1 MAGLGN
7 ATCMLDAIKK
17 KADDFM
23 NSAELK
29 QRYNSG
35 KTAIK
40 SSDAVTLNIIM
51 IEELINQIRKKDAD
65 EKAELKVELKIR
77 DDEIANL
84 KKVVI
89 NKSFEVEKLQQYI
102 NRDVVKICGVK
113 EPIGLGPNEF
123 EDTNKTVKTVLG
135 AANIPITDQD
145 ISISHR
151 LPTREQQR
159 NGKPSSLLLKTSRRD
174 IRNMIIRQKKDMREN
189 QDFKTNYPDVFI
201 VEHLTPLR
209 SKVAYLLRNDEA
221 IEKCWTIDGR
231 IKVKKVGADSKSAPI
246 TIDSLAN
253 LTKAGWSQQMV
264 DDLIL
269 QG

>member
-1 MAGLGN
+1 MAGLGS

-17 KADDFM
+17 RADAFM
-23 NSAELK
+23 NSEEIK

-35 KTAIK
+35 KKAIIC
-40 SSDAVTLNIIM
+40 SDAMTLNLVL
-51 IEELINQIRKKDAD
+51 IEELIKQIGQKDDD
-65 EKAELKVELKIR
+65 EKAKLNEELKKR
-77 DDEIANL
+77 DDEIDNL
-84 KKVVI
+84 KKVI
-89 NKSFEVEKLQQYI
+89 IKKSFEVEKLQQYI

-113 EPIGLGPNEF
+113 EPAGLGPNEY
-123 EDTNKTVKTVLG
+123 EDTNNTVKTVLE
-135 AANIPITDQD
+135 AANITITDQD
-145 ISISHR
+145 ISLSHR
-151 LPTREQQR
+151 LPTQEQK
-159 NGKPSSLLLKTSRRD
+159 NTGKPSSLLLKASRRD
-174 IRNMIIRQKKDMREN
+174 VRNMIMRKKRDMREN
-189 QDFKTNYPDVFI
+189 QDFKKDYPDVFI

-209 SKVAYLLRNDEA
+209 SKVAWKLRNDEA

-253 LTKAGWSQQMV
+253 LTKVGWSQQMV

>member
-1 MAGLGN
+1 MAGSGN

-17 KADDFM
+17 CADTFM
-23 NSAELK
+23 NSEEIN

-35 KTAIK
+35 KNAIK
-40 SSDAVTLNIIM
+40 ACDAVTLNLAL
-51 IEELINQIRKKDAD
+51 IEELIKQISKKDVD
-65 EKAELKVELKIR
+65 EKAELKVELKKR

-113 EPIGLGPNEF
+113 EPVGLGPNEF
-123 EDTNKTVKTVLG
+123 EDTNDTVKTVLG

-174 IRNMIIRQKKDMREN
+174 VRNRIIRHKRDMREN
-189 QDFKTNYPDVFI
+189 QEFKTNYPDVFI

-209 SKVAYLLRNDEA
+209 SKVAYQLRNDET

-231 IKVKKVGADSKSAPI
+231 IKVKKVGADSNSAPI

-253 LTKAGWSQQMV
+253 LTKAGWSQQKV